1 MVRAT
6 FAGFSTAFSAL
17 QANQKRL
24 DITGQ
29 NLANMN
35 TTGYTRQQ
43 LQVSSLNYTN
53 PVSHYMSSSEVVVGF
68 GVHMDTVTQIRDPYL
83 DIQYREQMQKSGYS
97 SALQESFDELAK
109 FMDESHIDGIR
120 QAFDNIQSTLTNMH
134 DPDKDDPFFE
144 TELRS
149 RIQALTNL
157 LNDGARQINTAKK
170 NEFNKLDGTGTN
182 EQGAVQ
188 RVNDILQQ
196 VGRLNRQIKQNQI
209 YGQSSLELMD
219 ERNVLLDELSSY
231 IPIEVTYYKDAEH
244 DGLDADGNASDAH
257 KGEKYHLDSSGNI
270 IMKKEWPDDLRV
282 TMSYTTT
289 AADGTQT
296 TNKVVLVEG
305 TVGSGD
311 DNFGKLE
318 VPTDISSAI
327 LAGDGS
333 NAGSVALNVHGFKYT
348 TNPSEYGTPA
358 AIEFKKDGAA
368 TPPIINQF
376 PSGSIQAGLDMLWK
390 DGVTENINDV
400 RGYDYYMDQLDNLA
414 SAFATVFN
422 TINQHYTDQTGV
434 AAGDPPKGSLLS
446 GTTAADIKVHQDWI
460 NAKDPYIGTHN
471 GENQKDAVL
480 DLLEAMS
487 STYPV
492 KATSSSNFLDKD
504 GNLRPEYAAFANLQ
518 LENNSF
524 ANYMNHVSTV
534 LANDSYSNQVSLK
547 TNVTVL
553 NGIQNS
559 RDSVSGVSLDEEASN
574 MMMYMSAYNAASRLM
589 TTLDQALDVLI
600 NSTGTVGR

>member
-157 LNDGARQINTAKK
+157 LNDGARQIEAAKK
-170 NEFNKLDGTGTN
+170 NEYNKLDGTGTN
-182 EQGAVQ
+182 EQGAIQ

-282 TMSYTTT
+282 TMSYTD
-289 AADGTQT
+289 ADGNPQT
-296 TNKVVLVEG
+296 VVLVEG
-305 TVGSGD
+305 TIGTGD
-311 DNFGKLE
+311 ENFGSLE
-318 VPTDISSAI
+318 VPADISEGIRKGDLDPSAVQ
-327 LAGDGS
+327 L
-333 NAGSVALNVHGFKYT
+333 VVHGFWQTSKP
-348 TNPSEYGTPA
+348 NEYGTVKEPVFVKTDPA
-358 AIEFKKDGAA
+358 NQGDPA
-368 TPPIINQF
+368 TVTNQF

-390 DGVTENINDV
+390 DGVTENVNDV

-487 STYPV
+487 TTYPV
-492 KATSSSNFLDKD
+492 KATSSSNFLDEN

-589 TTLDQALDVLI
+589 TTLDQTLDVLI

>member
-157 LNDGARQINTAKK
+157 LNDGARQIEAAKK
-170 NEFNKLDGTGTN
+170 NEYNKLDGTGTN
-182 EQGAVQ
+182 EQGAIQ

-209 YGQSSLELMD
+209 YGQWM
-219 ERNVLLDELSSY
+219 NC
-231 IPIEVTYYKDAEH
+231 PA
-244 DGLDADGNASDAH
+244 
-257 KGEKYHLDSSGNI
+257 
-270 IMKKEWPDDLRV
+270 
-282 TMSYTTT
+282 
-289 AADGTQT
+289 
-296 TNKVVLVEG
+296 
-305 TVGSGD
+305 
-311 DNFGKLE
+311 
-318 VPTDISSAI
+318 IS
-327 LAGDGS
+327 
-333 NAGSVALNVHGFKYT
+333 
-348 TNPSEYGTPA
+348 P
-358 AIEFKKDGAA
+358 
-368 TPPIINQF
+368 
-376 PSGSIQAGLDMLWK
+376 
-390 DGVTENINDV
+390 
-400 RGYDYYMDQLDNLA
+400 
-414 SAFATVFN
+414 
-422 TINQHYTDQTGV
+422 
-434 AAGDPPKGSLLS
+434 
-446 GTTAADIKVHQDWI
+446 
-460 NAKDPYIGTHN
+460 
-471 GENQKDAVL
+471 
-480 DLLEAMS
+480 
-487 STYPV
+487 
-492 KATSSSNFLDKD
+492 
-504 GNLRPEYAAFANLQ
+504 
-518 LENNSF
+518 
-524 ANYMNHVSTV
+524 
-534 LANDSYSNQVSLK
+534 
-547 TNVTVL
+547 
-553 NGIQNS
+553 
-559 RDSVSGVSLDEEASN
+559 
-574 MMMYMSAYNAASRLM
+574 
-589 TTLDQALDVLI
+589 
-600 NSTGTVGR
+600 